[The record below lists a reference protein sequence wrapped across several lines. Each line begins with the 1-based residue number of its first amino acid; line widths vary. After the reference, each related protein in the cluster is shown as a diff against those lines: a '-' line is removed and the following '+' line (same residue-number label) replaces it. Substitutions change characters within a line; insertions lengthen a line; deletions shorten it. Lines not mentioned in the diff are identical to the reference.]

1 MSVINN
7 VNDISG
13 LANINELSHLIIEA
27 FHKKIKKLLLPKIKA
42 LASELNIEKTKI
54 NQNSKKTKQTEK
66 NKNDLITDII
76 DKIKDIT
83 LDELLDLIKKTK
95 VGIEL
100 EVKSILNKYI
110 DIDDLINTKICLPL
124 DKFLEENPS
133 LNTLFINTCDLIHV
147 NNTIKSNNCQQ
158 NELQGLYVLTI
169 CKNNVDYIVKL
180 GSFAESQGMYK
191 RITSFGGGNYET
203 GSLTNKWFQAFIKK
217 AIEKGY
223 SSKFT
228 YYNKIQEKI
237 LIDNLDGG
245 KIEMTPYVMRPLET
259 ELFKKYNASN
269 NNIPPIFGSNC
280 GPVEVVS
287 ADDL

>member
-1 MSVINN
+1 MNVINN

-13 LANINELSHLIIEA
+13 LANINELSDLIFVA
-27 FHKKIKKLLLPKIKA
+27 FNKKIKKLKAAKIEA
-42 LASELNIEKTKI
+42 FASELNIEKTKI
-54 NQNSKKTKQTEK
+54 NQNSKKTKK
-66 NKNDLITDII
+66 NKNDFVTDINN
-76 DKIKDIT
+76 KIKEIT

-100 EVKSILNKYI
+100 EVKSILSKGI
-110 DIDDLINTKICLPL
+110 DIDDLINTNICLPL
-124 DKFLEENPS
+124 DKFLEENSS
-133 LNTLFINTCDLIHV
+133 LNSLFINTCDLINI

-245 KIEMTPYVMRPLET
+245 KIEMIPYVMRPLET

-280 GPVEVVS
+280 GPVETVS